1 MLCFTRFFFFERQSN
16 LQNFALQEK
25 FKTYFNDFLMEG
37 LKPGFSALN
46 TELTQQILQ
55 TECTFYH
62 HLKSLKKSTIIQ
74 KPQHKYLNSFITM

>member
-1 MLCFTRFFFFERQSN
+1 MLCFTRFFFERQSN